1 MKEGFRHCDVV
12 GDPVRALQ
20 GFRIYQGIVD
30 RLLQALA
37 RARATIKARP
47 VVVSDPHQQKKIARL
62 YRDVDP
68 EAMKLFGNDP
78 VKRQFWRDQMQ
89 NAEAAA
95 RTNGRKFAQRYSDET
110 LVFALALAAKI
121 GKGWQ

>member
-1 MKEGFRHCDVV
+1 
-12 GDPVRALQ
+12 
-20 GFRIYQGIVD
+20 
-30 RLLQALA
+30 
-37 RARATIKARP
+37 
-47 VVVSDPHQQKKIARL
+47 
-62 YRDVDP
+62 
-68 EAMKLFGNDP
+68 MKLFGNDP